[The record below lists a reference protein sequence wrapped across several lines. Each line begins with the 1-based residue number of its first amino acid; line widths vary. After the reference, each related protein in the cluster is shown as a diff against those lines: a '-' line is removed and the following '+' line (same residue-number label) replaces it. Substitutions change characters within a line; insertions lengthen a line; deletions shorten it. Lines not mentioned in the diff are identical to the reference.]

1 MRVFVQIHSGQQRQL
16 RGSIAKLLEGV
27 YNLIVSRVSTSVTAA
42 AVLCIGGLFAQ
53 QQPPTEPPQPPKK
66 LETTRPAKPAE
77 QEPPE
82 EDESLKPEEFSL
94 NPLEAQRNITA
105 GDFYFKTKKNFH
117 AAARRYLRATKWD
130 PGSAEA
136 FLKLG
141 ESEEKLNDHAAAR
154 DAYEKYLELAPTA
167 KNADAIRKKIEKWP
181 VPKK

>member
-1 MRVFVQIHSGQQRQL
+1 MAICILASAFLSAAML
-16 RGSIAKLLEGV
+16 IA
-27 YNLIVSRVSTSVTAA
+27 
-42 AVLCIGGLFAQ
+42 Q
-53 QQPPTEPPQPPKK
+53 DQQPPQQQKK

-105 GDFYFKTKKNFH
+105 GDYYYKTKKNYH

-130 PGSAEA
+130 PGSPEA

-154 DAYEKYLELAPTA
+154 EAYEKYLELAPAA
-167 KNADAIRKKIEKWP
+167 KNAPAIQKKIEKWP
-181 VPKK
+181 VTAKK

>member
-1 MRVFVQIHSGQQRQL
+1 MSSPVLTASFLSASV
-16 RGSIAKLLEGV
+16 LL
-27 YNLIVSRVSTSVTAA
+27 
-42 AVLCIGGLFAQ
+42 AQ
-53 QQPPTEPPQPPKK
+53 DPQPPQPQKK

-94 NPLEAQRNITA
+94 NPLEAQKNVTA
-105 GDFYFKTKKNFH
+105 GDYYFKTKKNYH

-154 DAYEKYLELAPTA
+154 EAYEKYLELAPA
-167 KNADAIRKKIEKWP
+167 ARNADGIRKKIEKWP
-181 VPKK
+181 APKSPSN

>member
-1 MRVFVQIHSGQQRQL
+1 
-16 RGSIAKLLEGV
+16 
-27 YNLIVSRVSTSVTAA
+27 VSRVSTSVLTASFFSA
-42 AVLCIGGLFAQ
+42 AVLLAQ
-53 QQPPTEPPQPPKK
+53 DQQPPQPQKK

-94 NPLEAQRNITA
+94 NPLEAQKNVTA
-105 GDFYFKTKKNFH
+105 GDYYFKTKKNYH

-154 DAYEKYLELAPTA
+154 EAYEKYLELAPAA
-167 KNADAIRKKIEKWP
+167 KNAEGIRKKIDKWP
-181 VPKK
+181 APKSASN

>member
-1 MRVFVQIHSGQQRQL
+1 LCG
-16 RGSIAKLLEGV
+16 
-27 YNLIVSRVSTSVTAA
+27 AA
-42 AVLCIGGLFAQ
+42 LWAQ
-53 QQPPTEPPQPPKK
+53 QQPPADPQKK

-82 EDESLKPEEFSL
+82 EDEALKPEEFSL

-130 PGSAEA
+130 PGSSEA

-141 ESEEKLNDHAAAR
+141 ESDEKLNDRAAAR
-154 DAYEKYLELAPTA
+154 EAYEKYLELAPAA
-167 KNADAIRKKIEKWP
+167 KNADTIRKKIEKWP
-181 VPKK
+181 VSAKK

>member
-1 MRVFVQIHSGQQRQL
+1 M
-16 RGSIAKLLEGV
+16 
-27 YNLIVSRVSTSVTAA
+27 SRVSTSVTAA

-53 QQPPTEPPQPPKK
+53 QQPPTDPPQPPKK

-167 KNADAIRKKIEKWP
+167 KNSAAIAKKIEKWP
-181 VPKK
+181 APKRPSN

>member
-1 MRVFVQIHSGQQRQL
+1 MAICILASPFLSAAML
-16 RGSIAKLLEGV
+16 IA
-27 YNLIVSRVSTSVTAA
+27 
-42 AVLCIGGLFAQ
+42 Q
-53 QQPPTEPPQPPKK
+53 DQQPPQQQKK

-105 GDFYFKTKKNFH
+105 GDYYYKTKKNYH

-130 PGSAEA
+130 PGSPEA

-154 DAYEKYLELAPTA
+154 EAYEKYLELAPAA
-167 KNADAIRKKIEKWP
+167 KNAPAIQKKIEKWP
-181 VPKK
+181 VTAKK